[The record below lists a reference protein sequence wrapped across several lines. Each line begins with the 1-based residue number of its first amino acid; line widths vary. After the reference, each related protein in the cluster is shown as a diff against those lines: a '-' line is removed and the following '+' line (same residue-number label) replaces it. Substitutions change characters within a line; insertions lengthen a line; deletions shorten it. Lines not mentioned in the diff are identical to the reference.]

1 MIKSIFPKNEN
12 EIELVKFIGRYQY
25 LSSKDAKY
33 FFNDTYYPKRIAKL
47 IKNSILRRYKKYLV
61 LAENGQYFMKIVGQK
76 TTQLR
81 YDKKYT
87 DRLKFIS
94 HLAALYNKDT
104 KISFT
109 PSFEIKDRTVFT
121 ESSRKFIGILNIF
134 GTNYLT
140 YHISEEHTEKYIRA
154 VIFDLQKE
162 TMYKNIL
169 ILVNDINRLNLRD
182 FVFGFN
188 SVIVCEDSDEE
199 LEKLKYI
206 HQVNWPKIIQNLY
219 KNSVHIAEYNF
230 CDYTNN
236 KNKYITTFYLLDTEK
251 INRIDIFLKSN
262 NDKQIDIICSDKIV
276 RFLGSELPLA
286 NYKLINMSDFIE
298 KDIRVYD

>member
-1 MIKSIFPKNEN
+1 
-12 EIELVKFIGRYQY
+12 
-25 LSSKDAKY
+25 
-33 FFNDTYYPKRIAKL
+33 
-47 IKNSILRRYKKYLV
+47 
-61 LAENGQYFMKIVGQK
+61 
-76 TTQLR
+76 
-81 YDKKYT
+81 
-87 DRLKFIS
+87 
-94 HLAALYNKDT
+94 
-104 KISFT
+104 
-109 PSFEIKDRTVFT
+109 
-121 ESSRKFIGILNIF
+121 
-134 GTNYLT
+134 
-140 YHISEEHTEKYIRA
+140 
-154 VIFDLQKE
+154 
-162 TMYKNIL
+162 MYKNIL

-206 HQVNWPKIIQNLY
+206 HQVNWPKIIQDLY

-236 KNKYITTFYLLDTEK
+236 KDKYITTFYLLDTEK